1 MPGANHQLLVG
12 FPKRQVCAQKTS
24 DGNVRK
30 KVGRQR
36 NEAPRNEA
44 QRSEAS
50 EEPLSPGEML

>member
-24 DGNVRK
+24 DGNVGK
-30 KVGRQR
+30 KGRRQR
-36 NEAPRNEA
+36 NEGQRSEA

-50 EEPLSPGEML
+50 EEPLSPGKML